1 MAAGLPALRDQ
12 DHPAMVGDDVVAL
25 MAAGL
30 PAWRGWVAGLLAM
43 VSLAACQSTQVVTA
57 AGGTLMQAR
66 EVVRLV
72 YSQSGEPG
80 AKTLPYWSGD
90 ITPAVRRIM
99 GRFSQSRGAYDSGA
113 IGITGDG
120 FLALREPGTADP
132 ALQSLVRHEN
142 LDRSILYA
150 ASALE
155 VGHGSN
161 DLFGDW
167 MPYERATFAREWV
180 AQAPAGWWHR
190 NEKGEW
196 LRKVEGPVAT
206 DVPPK

>member
-1 MAAGLPALRDQ
+1 MSRLPRAGRACL
-12 DHPAMVGDDVVAL
+12 
-25 MAAGL
+25 AG
-30 PAWRGWVAGLLAM
+30 VLLIVM
-43 VSLAACQSTQVVTA
+43 LSACQSTQVVTA
-57 AGGTLMQAR
+57 AGGTLLQAR

-72 YSQSGEPG
+72 YAQSGEPG
-80 AKTLPYWSGD
+80 AKTLPYWAGD
-90 ITPAVRRIM
+90 ITPTVRRIM
-99 GRFSQSRGAYDSGA
+99 DRFPESRSGFESGM
-113 IGITGDG
+113 IGITSDG
-120 FLALREPGTADP
+120 YVALRDPAAGDP
-132 ALQSLVRHEN
+132 ALQALVRGEN

-167 MPYERATFAREWV
+167 MPYERASFAREWV

-196 LRKVEGPVAT
+196 LRKIEGPVAT
-206 DVPPK
+206 DVPAK

>member
-1 MAAGLPALRDQ
+1 MAAGLS
-12 DHPAMVGDDVVAL
+12 AM
-25 MAAGL
+25 
-30 PAWRGWVAGLLAM
+30 RGCLGGLLA
-43 VSLAACQSTQVVTA
+43 VTLLGACQSTQVVTA
-57 AGGTLMQAR
+57 AGGTLTQAR

-72 YSQSGEPG
+72 YAQSGEPG
-80 AKTLPYWSGD
+80 AKTLPYWAGD

-99 GRFSQSRGAYDSGA
+99 GRFPAARGGFESGA
-113 IGITGDG
+113 IGITSDG
-120 FLALREPGTADP
+120 YVELRDP
-132 ALQSLVRHEN
+132 AAGSPALHALISHEN

-161 DLFGDW
+161 DWFGDW
-167 MPYERATFAREWV
+167 MPYERASFAREWV

-196 LRKVEGPVAT
+196 LRKAEGPVPSDA
-206 DVPPK
+206 PAK

>member
-1 MAAGLPALRDQ
+1 M
-12 DHPAMVGDDVVAL
+12 
-25 MAAGL
+25 
-30 PAWRGWVAGLLAM
+30 AGLLRAGRAGLAGALLVVM
-43 VSLAACQSTQVVTA
+43 LAACQSTQVVTA
-57 AGGTLMQAR
+57 AGGTLTQAR

-72 YSQSGEPG
+72 YAQSGEPG
-80 AKTLPYWSGD
+80 AKTLPYSAGD
-90 ITPAVRRIM
+90 IAPTVQRII
-99 GRFSQSRGAYDSGA
+99 GRFPESRSGFERGV
-113 IGITGDG
+113 IGITSDG
-120 FLALREPGTADP
+120 YVVMRDPAAGDP
-132 ALQSLVRHEN
+132 ALKALVRREN

-196 LRKVEGPVAT
+196 LRKIEGPVAT
-206 DVPPK
+206 DVPAK

>member
-1 MAAGLPALRDQ
+1 MAAGAGRGWLAGLV
-12 DHPAMVGDDVVAL
+12 AVAL
-25 MAAGL
+25 LSG
-30 PAWRGWVAGLLAM
+30 
-43 VSLAACQSTQVVTA
+43 CQSTQVVTA

-72 YSQSGEPG
+72 YTQSGEPG
-80 AKTLPYWSGD
+80 AKTLPYWAGD

-99 GRFSQSRGAYDSGA
+99 SRFPESRGDFESGV
-113 IGITGDG
+113 IGVTSDG
-120 FLALREPGTADP
+120 YVALRDPGAGNATLH
-132 ALQSLVRHEN
+132 ALISREN

-161 DLFGDW
+161 DWFGDW
-167 MPYERATFAREWV
+167 MPYERASFAREWV

-190 NEKGEW
+190 NDRGEW
-196 LRKVEGPVAT
+196 LRKAEGPAST
-206 DVPPK
+206 GTPAK

>member
-1 MAAGLPALRDQ
+1 MAAGARRGWLAGL
-12 DHPAMVGDDVVAL
+12 VAL
-25 MAAGL
+25 A
-30 PAWRGWVAGLLAM
+30 LL
-43 VSLAACQSTQVVTA
+43 SGCQSTQVVTA

-72 YSQSGEPG
+72 YTQSGEPG
-80 AKTLPYWSGD
+80 ARTLPYWAGD
-90 ITPAVRRIM
+90 ITPTVRRIM
-99 GRFSQSRGAYDSGA
+99 GRFPEARGEFESGA
-113 IGITGDG
+113 IGVTSDG
-120 FLALREPGTADP
+120 YVALRDP
-132 ALQSLVRHEN
+132 AVGNAALRALISREN
-142 LDRSILYA
+142 LDRGILYA

-167 MPYERATFAREWV
+167 MPFERASFAREWV

-196 LRKVEGPVAT
+196 LRKIEGPIAT
-206 DVPPK
+206 DVPAK

>member
-1 MAAGLPALRDQ
+1 MAAGLRAL
-12 DHPAMVGDDVVAL
+12 
-25 MAAGL
+25 
-30 PAWRGWVAGLLAM
+30 RGWVAGLLAM

-72 YSQSGEPG
+72 YTQSGEPG
-80 AKTLPYWSGD
+80 SKTLPYWAGD

-120 FLALREPGTADP
+120 YVALRDLAAGSP
-132 ALQSLVRHEN
+132 ALQAMISHEN
-142 LDRSILYA
+142 RDRGILYA

-167 MPYERATFAREWV
+167 MPFERASFAREWV

-190 NEKGEW
+190 NQKGEW
-196 LRKVEGPVAT
+196 LRKLEGPVAS
-206 DVPPK
+206 DVPTK

>member
-1 MAAGLPALRDQ
+1 MSGSLRAGRTFLAGTLL
-12 DHPAMVGDDVVAL
+12 VVVL
-25 MAAGL
+25 T
-30 PAWRGWVAGLLAM
+30 
-43 VSLAACQSTQVVTA
+43 ACQSTQVVTA

-72 YSQSGEPG
+72 YAQSGAPS
-80 AKTLPYWSGD
+80 AKILPYSAGD
-90 ITPAVRRIM
+90 ITPAVQRII
-99 GRFSQSRGAYDSGA
+99 GRFPESRSGFERGA
-113 IGITGDG
+113 IGITSDG
-120 FLALREPGTADP
+120 YVALRDPAAGDP
-132 ALQSLVRHEN
+132 ALQALVRREN

-167 MPYERATFAREWV
+167 MPYERASFAREWV

-196 LRKVEGPVAT
+196 LRKAEGPVAT
-206 DVPPK
+206 DASAK